1 MGDSNPIPSSST
13 TRAVVPIP
21 QDDEPFFFERGP
33 SAFEYFEFDEKD
45 TEDDDKTLCVRKVA
59 NLKGN
64 PFGDEIDIM
73 EYLNPQLGAEMES
86 TDAVWDDIETL
97 LDSQKLSH
105 DAIEKLGLWV

>member
-1 MGDSNPIPSSST
+1 MTNHS
-13 TRAVVPIP
+13 
-21 QDDEPFFFERGP
+21 FFEKDP

-64 PFGDEIDIM
+64 PSGDEIDIM
-73 EYLNPQLGAEMES
+73 EYVAFIDELNPQLGADMVS
-86 TDAVWDDIETL
+86 TDDVWDEIEIL
-97 LDSQKLSH
+97 LDSPKPSH